1 MEVRLAVGVG
11 LGSGGANGVGTGG
24 KATEKEAVAR
34 FFQAGQGRPPHK
46 GNILHRRIPSIIQ
59 RRWPHDMCELAHGMP
74 PTGQVAS
81 QPCHAE

>member
-46 GNILHRRIPSIIQ
+46 RQHPTPAHSLDHSAA
-59 RRWPHDMCELAHGMP
+59 LA
-74 PTGQVAS
+74 T
-81 QPCHAE
+81 